1 MTPARRLLP
10 WLRPYRGRFAAALAL
25 GLLAAVA
32 EGFTYSLLMP
42 FLRLLFGA
50 DGAFPSAGTPV
61 EGVLRG
67 VVGSLVGAADGRT
80 ALALVLGCIA
90 AALLVKNAA
99 LYAASYLG
107 LVVQEG
113 VARDLRI
120 ALYAHLQRLGLP
132 FFTRTRTGELAAR
145 VLSDTD
151 QTRGAVRDVG
161 GVLRSAVAVA
171 VYAAILAALS
181 WRLALAALAG
191 VLLVTAA
198 LRPLVRAVRA
208 RWVDVTAH
216 RGALGAV
223 TVETALAARAVKAAA
238 AEPQEAARFAAAAD
252 AVRRGVLRAERAALL
267 ASPLTEAVAGGAI
280 LLLLA
285 AASGAGGMRPEVF
298 VTFVAV
304 ALRMLSPMKAV
315 AQFPAL
321 LAEAGAAADRLYAV
335 LDRPAEED
343 DPPDALPFPGLRSA
357 VEFRDVWVA
366 YEPDAWVLRGV
377 SLRLGRGEV
386 VAVVGPSGAGKSTL
400 ADLLPRFVEP
410 ARGAVFVDD
419 VPLARIGRRAIRR
432 ALGIVSQ
439 DTVLLH
445 ETVRA
450 NIAYGDR
457 ADASLPEIEAAARA
471 ANAAGFIA
479 RLPDGYDTVI
489 GERGVRLSG
498 GERQRLAIARALLRD
513 PPLLILDEATAHLD
527 AEAEREVQEAI
538 ARLMAGR
545 TVLVIA
551 HRLATVAHADR
562 VVVLD
567 GGRIVEDGPPAA
579 LLVAGG
585 RYQRMVGLQARVG
598 ALPDSPPLSGPAGR
612 PAEPVEWRLEVE
624 DRDR

>member
-1 MTPARRLLP
+1 MTPSRRLVP
-10 WLRPYRGRFAAALAL
+10 WLRPYRGRLAAALAL
-25 GLLAAVA
+25 GLVAALA
-32 EGFTYSLLMP
+32 EGFTYSLLLP

-61 EGVLRG
+61 EAMVRA
-67 VVGSLVGAADGRT
+67 VVGGLLGAGDGRAT
-80 ALALVLGCIA
+80 LALVLACIA
-90 AALLVKNAA
+90 VALLVKNAA
-99 LYAASYLG
+99 LYAAAYLG
-107 LVVQEG
+107 MIVQEG
-113 VARDLRI
+113 VARDLRL

-132 FFTRTRTGELAAR
+132 FFTATRTGELAAR

-151 QTRGAVRDVG
+151 QTRGAVRDLAAA
-161 GVLRSAVAVA
+161 LRSAAAVA
-171 VYAAILAALS
+171 VYVAILAALA

-191 VLLVTAA
+191 VLLVTVA
-198 LRPLVRAVRA
+198 LRPLVRAVRG
-208 RWVDVTAH
+208 RWTAVTEH

-238 AEPQEAARFAAAAD
+238 AEPQEAARFAAAAE
-252 AVRRGVLRAERAALL
+252 AVRHGVLRSERAALL
-267 ASPLTEAVAGGAI
+267 ASPLTETVAGAAI

-285 AASGAGGMRPEVF
+285 AASGGAGLRPEVF
-298 VTFVAV
+298 VTFVAI

-335 LDRPAEED
+335 LDRPPEED
-343 DPPDALPFPGLRSA
+343 DPPESLPFPGLRTA
-357 VEFRDVWVA
+357 IEFRNVWVA
-366 YEPDAWVLRGV
+366 YEPGSWVLRDV
-377 SLRLGRGEV
+377 TLRLARGEV

-419 VPLARIGRRAIRR
+419 VPLARIRRGAIRA

-445 ETVRA
+445 ESVRA

-457 ADASLPEIEAAARA
+457 AGASFAEIEAAARA
-471 ANAAGFIA
+471 ANAADFIA
-479 RLPDGYDTVI
+479 RLPQGYDTVI

-562 VVVLD
+562 VVVLEQ
-567 GGRIVEDGPPAA
+567 GRVVEEGPPAA
-579 LLVAGG
+579 LLAAGG
-585 RYQRMVGLQARVG
+585 RYQRMVELQARIG
-598 ALPDSPPLSGPAGR
+598 DLPASPPASGLRRKGAGT
-612 PAEPVEWRLEVE
+612 VERGLEVE
-624 DRDR
+624 DGDR